1 MKKITIVLGALMV
14 SGCASVVAPT
24 EKEAA
29 SINNFYRSGNVSQAV
44 ATIDQIY
51 AKSDEKTPKDSTY
64 YLEKGTMIRNF
75 GQNKLQESS
84 KLLFGA
90 DYYVK
95 QWEDKA
101 NLSLNM
107 TPTEFADAFVKSS
120 ELSKFY
126 QPRDYEKSMLSF
138 SLALNHSLARRY
150 DLAGIEN
157 RKLINREVLI
167 QNLRQKDIDA
177 IKKKQNP
184 SEGATSKVE
193 EIKGYPV
200 EIFASKEVNELKNSY
215 QNAAAYYLSGFI
227 SEAQGDAAEASQS
240 YRRAVQLR
248 SNNRMFVSGLSNV
261 DNKTNKSV
269 AGKSETLVVVESGFL
284 SDIYSHKSQIP
295 FVTKRGPKIVT
306 IVLPAFANNAQFFNP
321 EKIVVGGQAY
331 PLIEAA
337 NIEFMSRREMKD
349 QMPSYVLRA
358 TTSAIIQLAV
368 QEAAQ
373 RQIEKN
379 QNDKNAALKSLLVAG
394 AVAAMSSGDVDVRMW
409 KSLPSQVYMTRA
421 SLPTGAQS
429 LQISTPVGIKTVPIN
444 LNEPYEIVHIRVF
457 NGGAV
462 VNNYAKSDGKYDP
475 RP

>member
-1 MKKITIVLGALMV
+1 MKKLTVVCSALLV
-14 SGCASVVAPT
+14 AGCASVVAPT

-29 SINNFYRSGNVSQAV
+29 GINNMYRSGNVAQAV
-44 ATIDQIY
+44 GAINQIY
-51 AKSDEKTPKDSTY
+51 SKSDEKTPKDSTY
-64 YLEKGTMIRNF
+64 YLEKGTMVRNF
-75 GQNKLQESS
+75 GQNRLQESS
-84 KLLFGA
+84 QLLFGA
-90 DYYVK
+90 DNVVK

-107 TPTEFADAFVKSS
+107 TPGEFADAFVKSN

-138 SLALNHSLARRY
+138 SLALNHALARRY
-150 DLAGIEN
+150 DLASVEN
-157 RKLINREVLI
+157 KKLINREVLI
-167 QNLRQKDIDA
+167 SNLRQKDIDA
-177 IKKKQNP
+177 IQKKQNP
-184 SEGATSKVE
+184 KEGATSKVE

-200 EIFASKEVNELKNSY
+200 EIFSSKEVNELKNSY

-227 SEAQGDAAEASQS
+227 SEAQGDSSEASQS

-248 SNNRMFVSGLSNV
+248 PKNQMFVSGLQNV
-261 DNKTNKSV
+261 DSKTNKTV

-295 FVTKRGPKIVT
+295 FVTKRGPKVVT

-321 EKIVVGGQAY
+321 EKIVLGGMSY
-331 PLIEAA
+331 PLAEAA

-379 QNDKNAALKSLLVAG
+379 KDDKNAALKSVLVAG
-394 AVAAMSSGDVDVRMW
+394 AVAAISSGNVDVRMW

-429 LQISTPVGIKTVPIN
+429 MQISTPAGIKTVPIN

-462 VNNYAKSDGKYDP
+462 VNNYAKSDDKYDP